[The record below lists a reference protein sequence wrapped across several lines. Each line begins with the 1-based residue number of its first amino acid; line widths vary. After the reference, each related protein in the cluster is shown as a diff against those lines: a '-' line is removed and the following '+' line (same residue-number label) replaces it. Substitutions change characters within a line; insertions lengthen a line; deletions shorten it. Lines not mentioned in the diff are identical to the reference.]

1 MKMLKLIT
9 LSLCFI
15 LAFGSAEA
23 RQQESKTR
31 LTSNFT
37 MQAYID
43 AMHHGKLKGFSDVV
57 EDNAKFTMQRGDKVI
72 IQTKSDMLKALK
84 KQENIEQ
91 NCKVSQSVIQTL
103 PNQMIMQV
111 DMKYDT
117 FTRINYVTLSESSSG
132 WRVSQVSSTF
142 K

>member
-1 MKMLKLIT
+1 MKILKSIT
-9 LSLCFI
+9 LFVCLM
-15 LAFGSAEA
+15 LAYGAAEA
-23 RQQESKTR
+23 RQQETKAK
-31 LTSNFT
+31 LTTNFT
-37 MQAYID
+37 MQTYID
-43 AMHHGKLKGFSDVV
+43 AIHHGKLKGFSEVV

-72 IQTKSDMLKALK
+72 TQTKSEVLKALK

-91 NCKVSQSVIQTL
+91 NCAVSQSLIQSL

-117 FTRINYVTLSESSSG
+117 FTRTNYVTLSESNSG
-132 WRVSQVSSTF
+132 WKVSQVSSTF